1 MAWEHLI
8 ETLDAQ
14 AVHTGENAPHAYFI
28 PFDADQDPRAPR
40 TESRRMT
47 LLNGEWDF
55 RYYPSFRDFKK
66 DFDPE
71 LEVLDRTMPVPG
83 VWQMNGCD
91 AMQYTN
97 VRFPFAYDPPYV
109 PADDPCGL
117 YRRVFTLEKQADAV
131 YQLVFEGVDSCL
143 LLWVNGQFIGSSQV
157 SHSPAEY
164 DITES
169 LKDGDNVL
177 HALVIKWC
185 AGSYLEDQDK
195 FRYSGIFRDVYL
207 LQRDKKH
214 LTDFCVRTPLIENAA
229 RVEIKASFSDA
240 DVSCTACL
248 LSPEGKSIG
257 EKELEKGICT
267 FDVNA
272 PQLWTA
278 ETPALYTLILRCGR
292 ETIAQR
298 VGIRQIEIRDEVVY
312 LNGCKVRFRGVN
324 LHESSC
330 DTGAYTPEEHIL
342 RDLLLMKQHNVNA
355 VRTSHYPQPSRFYEL
370 CDELG
375 LYVLDEAD
383 LECHGVVTLNG
394 GGERDNYNLIADD
407 PAFGDL
413 IVDRVQRLVLR
424 DRNQPCVLIW
434 SMGNEAGCGVNFD
447 RALAWTKHTD
457 PSRLTH
463 YERASFPPEGRDI
476 NRTDLDLYSRMYPT
490 LESIQKYFREHTVGK
505 PYILCEYCHAMG
517 NGPGDLEDYFR
528 VFEKEDRICG
538 AFVWEW
544 CDHAPCVG
552 INARGQRMYRYGGD
566 YGEVLHD
573 GNFCADGLV
582 SSDRTVHPGLIE
594 FKNVHRPLRVLAA
607 DLQNGWLRFKSY
619 LDFVS
624 SAQTAELEC
633 VFEDGETVRLSADVP
648 PRGTQTVGIPKGHT
662 SCIVHCLQAD
672 DTAWAPRGIL
682 IGWEQVGTPE
692 FSTEPERK
700 QSGQLNIEDDDERLI
715 RIKGNGF
722 CYCYDSAK
730 GAFASILN
738 DGQELLLEPMQFNIF
753 RAPTD
758 NDRRIKAVWEQYQ
771 LRYACSRGF
780 DTRCEQTEDGV
791 FLTTRLHISAPSIRC
806 LLTGEVS
813 WTIATDG
820 AITCHLTLE
829 QAEGTPD
836 LPRLG
841 LRLMLPS
848 AFRQLRYYA
857 YGPYE
862 SYIDKRRASLLGWYE
877 STTDREYAHPLRP
890 QESGSHWGAR
900 VIRLSNGALDFSA
913 KGEGF
918 SFSALPYTQEQ
929 LTDTLHDDEL
939 EEKDACVV
947 CLDAAQ
953 AGIGSNSCGPELLP
967 PYRVPRKTDWK
978 IMLAFDEKA

>member
-28 PFDADQDPRAPR
+28 PFDAGQDPCAPR

-47 LLNGEWDF
+47 LLNGDWEF
-55 RYYPSFRDFKK
+55 RYYPSFRDFGK
-66 DFDPE
+66 DFDPA
-71 LEVLDRTMPVPG
+71 LETLDRTMPVPG

-91 AMQYTN
+91 SMQYTN

-117 YRRVFTLEKQADAV
+117 YRRAFTMQKQADAV
-131 YQLVFEGVDSCL
+131 HQLVFEGVDSCL

-157 SHSPAEY
+157 AHSPAEY
-164 DITES
+164 DVTDA
-169 LKDGDNVL
+169 LKDGENVL
-177 HALVIKWC
+177 HALVVKWC

-214 LTDFCVRTPLIENAA
+214 LTDFCVRTPLTENAA
-229 RVEIKASFSDA
+229 LVEIEASFSDT

-248 LSPEGKSIG
+248 LSPDGRSIG
-257 EKELEKGICT
+257 EEQMQNGACAFE
-267 FDVNA
+267 VNA

-278 ETPALYTLILRCGR
+278 ETPALYTLILRCGK
-292 ETIAQR
+292 EVIAQR
-298 VGIRQIEIRDEVVY
+298 VGIRQIEIRDEIVY
-312 LNGCKVRFRGVN
+312 LNGSKVRFRGVN

-330 DTGAYTPEEHIL
+330 DTGAYTPEEHIR
-342 RDLLLMKQHNVNA
+342 RDLLLMKQHSVNA
-355 VRTSHYPQPSRFYEL
+355 VRTSHYPQPPRFYEL

-383 LECHGVVTLNG
+383 LECHGVVTLDG
-394 GGERDNYNLIADD
+394 SGERDDYNLIADD
-407 PAFGDL
+407 PAFGNL
-413 IVDRVQRLVLR
+413 ILDRIQRLARR

-447 RALAWTKHTD
+447 RALAWTKRFD
-457 PSRLTH
+457 PTRLTH

-476 NRTDLDLYSRMYPT
+476 NHTDLDLYSRMYPT

-538 AFVWEW
+538 GFVWEW
-544 CDHAPCVG
+544 CDHAPYVG
-552 INARGQRMYRYGGD
+552 TNARGQRMYRYGGD

-607 DLQNGWLRFKSY
+607 DLQNGWLRFRSY

-624 SAQTAELEC
+624 SSQIVTVEC
-633 VFEDGETVRLSADVP
+633 EFENGEKAALAVDVP

-662 SCIVHCLQAD
+662 SCIVRCLQTAD
-672 DTAWAPRGIL
+672 TVWAPRGTL
-682 IGWEQVGTPE
+682 IGWEQVGMPE
-692 FSTEPERK
+692 LLPEPERK
-700 QSGQLNIEDDDERLI
+700 QGGKLRVENAGERLI
-715 RIKGNGF
+715 RIAGDSF
-722 CYCYDSAK
+722 CYCYDSAA
-730 GAFASILN
+730 GTFASMKK
-738 DGQELLLEPMQFNIF
+738 DGQELLLEPMRFNIF

-758 NDRRIKAVWEQYQ
+758 NDRRIKAGWQKY
-771 LRYACSRGF
+771 LFRYACSRSF
-780 DTRCEQTEDGV
+780 DTRCEQTDEGV
-791 FLTTRLHISAPSIRC
+791 CLTSRVHISAPSIRC
-806 LLTGEVS
+806 LLAGEVS
-813 WTIATDG
+813 WTIAPDG
-820 AITCHLTLE
+820 AAACHLTLE
-829 QAEGTPD
+829 QAEGIPD
-836 LPRLG
+836 LPRVG

-848 AFRQLRYYA
+848 AFRHLRYFA

-900 VIRLSNGALDFSA
+900 VMRLSDGVHAFTA

-929 LTDTLHDDEL
+929 LTDTPHDDEL
-939 EEKDACVV
+939 EETDACVV

-967 PYRVPRKTDWK
+967 PYHVSRKTDWK
-978 IMLAFDEKA
+978 ITLTFAEEA